1 MLKGLSIIFVNYRSA
16 SLLDDCIQSFQQ
28 FNSELDSQIIVVD
41 NNSGDDSK
49 QKILSKFP
57 DVTWVQMNYNAGFA
71 RANNEG
77 IRNSKGDTVLLLNPD
92 VLFEDDSTDQCYK
105 RLQHSPHIGAG
116 VQLYNPDKTPQITG
130 SYFIKGG
137 INHFLP
143 LPVLGNLFKW
153 LGTQL
158 KVKKTNVPEAKGE
171 VMVDWI
177 NGAFLMVKK
186 SAIEKAGLLDEDFF
200 LYSEEIEWC
209 SRLRHYGSFCVY
221 GDLHAI
227 HLQGETAN
235 KAFGSSGQ
243 GYFNLWDKKGKQIM
257 LSNFVRIRK
266 QFGIA
271 WFLFHLIVYIIE
283 VPLSFCKV
291 CWNRLLSQR
300 DFTFSQFKGYCKN
313 VFTVIKHSLIIIQN
327 KPHFYKVL

>member
-1 MLKGLSIIFVNYRSA
+1 MTLLSIIIVNYRSYA
-16 SLLDDCIQSFQQ
+16 LLINCIKSIDQ
-28 FNSELDSQIIVVD
+28 FNADLAKEIIVVD
-41 NNSGDDSK
+41 NNSSDDSK
-49 QKILSKFP
+49 EKILSNYP
-57 DVTWVQMNYNAGFA
+57 DIIWIQMNYNAGFA

-77 IRNSKGDTVLLLNPD
+77 IRHSKGDIILLLNPD
-92 VLFEDDSTDQCYK
+92 VIFEEDSIGQCYK
-105 RLQHSPHIGAG
+105 RLEQSGYIGAG
-116 VQLYNPDKTPQITG
+116 VQLLNPDKTPQITG

-143 LPVLGNLFKW
+143 LPVLGKLFKW

-158 KVKKTNVPEAKGE
+158 KVRKTNVPEAKGE
-171 VMVDWI
+171 VAVDWI

-209 SRLRHYGSFCVY
+209 SRIGKYGSFCVY
-221 GDLHAI
+221 GDLRAI